1 MNQAFCKL
9 FKPNILEKK
18 MKARYFLKEDYW
30 ILVDV
35 LEVAGDFCK
44 ILPTEWNGIER
55 KEILVPKQK
64 LEFLFQSGL

>member
-1 MNQAFCKL
+1 
-9 FKPNILEKK
+9 

-64 LEFLFQSGL
+64 LEFIFQSGL